1 MSIGTAAS
9 SRPGSTARASATRA
23 QRRNVTA
30 SPRST
35 IPATGARRLM
45 ESSHGRSSPVLTG
58 AQGIGGIGLSGRGGL
73 ASQREALRV
82 LVARLNRATL
92 RREDSQSGT
101 REFREAE
108 SARKRYRR
116 ILLDDRLFEEF
127 IEGHGA
133 VAADGNEASLGNGQL
148 GSGQG
153 SLGNG
158 ERWPGRT

>member
-1 MSIGTAAS
+1 
-9 SRPGSTARASATRA
+9 
-23 QRRNVTA
+23 
-30 SPRST
+30 
-35 IPATGARRLM
+35 M

-133 VAADGNEASLGNGQL
+133 VAADGNEASLGNGQAAL

-158 ERWPGRT
+158 ERSSGRTARRGPGRATPSSGQARRGI